1 MKSFKEFPKYWR
13 GKFKFDTM
21 YFKLDSL
28 VYAFDMWLG
37 EENHAYRA
45 YDGSSDE
52 AIAMLAMS
60 FNGKKIPMH
69 FPEIG
74 LQITK
79 DHTNESLTNPEL
91 AAYSSRRYIDDIGAL
106 VGLS

>member
-1 MKSFKEFPKYWR
+1 LKSFKEFPKYWR

-37 EENHAYRA
+37 GEDYAYRA

-60 FNGKKIPMH
+60 FNNKKIPMH
-69 FPEIG
+69 FPE
-74 LQITK
+74 
-79 DHTNESLTNPEL
+79 
-91 AAYSSRRYIDDIGAL
+91 
-106 VGLS
+106 VGL